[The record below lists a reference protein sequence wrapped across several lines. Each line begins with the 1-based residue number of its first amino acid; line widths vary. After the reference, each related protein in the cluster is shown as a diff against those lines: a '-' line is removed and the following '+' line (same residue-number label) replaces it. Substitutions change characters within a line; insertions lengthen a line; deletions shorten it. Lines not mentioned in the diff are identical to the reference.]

1 MRLNRL
7 LFPALLVC
15 LCSCN
20 SKRGDTYAI
29 KDFRKSIQPFLVKIV
44 TEGIVTYHD
53 SAQTNRIS
61 DDELNRLGQSEN
73 PVLRAT
79 AYQEMLDRDSFN
91 DFELVMNHLSDTAIV
106 PVDHGEF
113 GISFQTVSDYIIE
126 QTTWET
132 SADKNKTI
140 EKVLTKHNYLRS
152 AYIILSLLEPQE
164 KYYPF
169 IRDMAIRPR
178 RLDPYEGYELGFND
192 IEYALYGLAKF
203 KKKDDIP
210 VIKDK
215 LLKHVWKMSDVSFRL
230 LKEFPDTA
238 FFEVFQQYHRWQF
251 YKFSGN
257 RPYGFTGIA
266 ADRAA
271 PEDFIEALVLQQ
283 SNRSAKLL
291 DTMLTYLPMQTCMP
305 DKESIMNEVIEQ
317 VWKHPC
323 PAYSQL
329 REKIKTRAQK
339 MLARQV
345 IIHMDPSPTQPDT
358 TKRNLRWWN

>member
-1 MRLNRL
+1 MRFKQL

-15 LCSCN
+15 MYSCN

-29 KDFRKSIQPFLVKIV
+29 KDFRKSIEPFLVKIA
-44 TEGIVTYHD
+44 TEGLVTYHD
-53 SAQTNRIS
+53 SAQTNRIT
-61 DDELNRLGQSEN
+61 DEELKRLGQSEN

-91 DFELVMNHLSDTAIV
+91 DLELVMNHLGDTAIV

-113 GISFQTVSDYIIE
+113 GIWFQTVSDYIIQ

-132 SADKNKTI
+132 LADKNKTI
-140 EKVLTKHNYLRS
+140 EQVLTKHNYLRS

-164 KYYPF
+164 KYYPY

-178 RLDPYEGYELGFND
+178 RLDPYEGYELGFDD

-203 KKKDDIP
+203 RKKEDIP
-210 VIKDK
+210 IIKNK
-215 LLKHVWKMSDVSFRL
+215 LLQHVWKLSDVSFGL

-238 FFEVFQQYHRWQF
+238 FFDVLQDYHRRQF
-251 YKFSGN
+251 YEFSGN
-257 RPYGFTGIA
+257 RPHGFTGIA

-291 DTMLTYLPMQTCMP
+291 DSMLTYLPQLTCMP
-305 DKESIMNEVIEQ
+305 DKESIIREVIEQ

-323 PAYSQL
+323 PAYIPL
-329 REKIKTRAQK
+329 REKIRPRVQK
-339 MLARQV
+339 ILARQV
-345 IIHMDPSPTQPDT
+345 TIHMDTYPVQLDT
-358 TKRNLRWWN
+358 TKRKFRWWM